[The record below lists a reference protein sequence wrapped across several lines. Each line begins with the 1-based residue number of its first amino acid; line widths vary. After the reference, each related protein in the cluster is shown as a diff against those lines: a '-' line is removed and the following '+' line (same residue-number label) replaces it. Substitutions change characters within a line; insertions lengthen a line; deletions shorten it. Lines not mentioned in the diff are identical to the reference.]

1 MFDAKLMFSENQTA
15 TTTAESTNAV
25 DCGQES
31 PDLGMLKKL
40 HVSVIATTPFS
51 GGSSPK
57 LTVEV
62 MHADDNGSG
71 SPGSFETLLS
81 TGALDATKVEY
92 LDIPLPIQHK
102 RWLKLKYTTTGTPSA
117 GKVTAGI
124 TDGTQK
130 NPYYSREI

>member
-15 TTTAESTNAV
+15 TTKAESTNAV

-71 SPGSFETLLS
+71 SPSSFETLVS
-81 TGALDATKVEY
+81 TGAMDATKVEY